1 VIRIPRQ
8 PTNAQPMSAGANRRR
23 PVGHRWW
30 SVSLAL
36 VAVVSPVVL
45 AGCSSS
51 SSSPTTTSRPSTTP
65 STVSTPTT
73 GGSTAVTAGGGTP
86 AIYEVKTGQV
96 KGLGTVLVDGQG
108 LTLYLFVPDKQ
119 SGTSTCYNACAQG
132 WPPLLLPTGV
142 TTPVAGTGVKTS
154 LLGTTQRTDGT
165 TQVTYNKWPLYL
177 WVGDSEPGQATGQG
191 LDNLGGLWYVLAPDG
206 STIKAKP

>member
-1 VIRIPRQ
+1 VIRIPRKA
-8 PTNAQPMSAGANRRR
+8 TNAQPTGPMG
-23 PVGHRWW
+23 GHRWW
-30 SVSLAL
+30 FVPLAL
-36 VAVVSPVVL
+36 VAVVSPVAL

-51 SSSPTTTSRPSTTP
+51 SSSPTTTSHPSTTP

-73 GGSTAVTAGGGTP
+73 GGTTAATASGGGTP
-86 AIYEVKTGQV
+86 AIYEVRTGQV

-119 SGTSTCYNACAQG
+119 SGASTCYNACAQG

-142 TTPVAGTGVKTS
+142 TTPVAGSGVKTS
-154 LLGTTQRTDGT
+154 LLGTTPRTDGT

-191 LDNLGGLWYVLAPDG
+191 LNNLGGLWYVLAPDG
-206 STIKAKP
+206 KTITAKP